1 MREYVPFGGSNT
13 SFNPRLIIE
22 CAFLRKKGLICNK
35 EEEKRFE
42 GVGLFEK
49 LDVKALISYLLS

>member
-1 MREYVPFGGSNT
+1 MREYVPFGSNT

-22 CAFLRKKGLICNK
+22 RSFFTEKGLICN
-35 EEEKRFE
+35 EEEEERSE
-42 GVGLFEK
+42 GVGLFVK